1 MYNFAVKEELLNIK
15 NMKQTILFS
24 ATLAAALAVTTSCS
38 KMGALSSDNF
48 SVTPQ
53 PLETVGGQVP
63 ATINGKF
70 PEKYFKKNAQVTV
83 TPVLKYSNGE
93 ATSAPA
99 SFQGEKVVGN
109 DQTISY
115 KVGGNY
121 TMKANFKYVP
131 EMQTSDLYLRFD
143 AKKGKKK
150 INIPEVK
157 IGYGVIS
164 TSELLGN
171 TLASANP
178 ATAEDK
184 YQREI
189 KATQEGRIKFLI
201 NQANIRNNQL
211 TSASIKD
218 LKKKLKAINDST
230 ESRALDNV
238 EVLAYASPEGPESFN
253 DKLADKRG
261 KVSENYMKKQ
271 LKAHKLNGNVDMK
284 YTAEDWDGFKEL
296 VSQSNMQDKELVL
309 RVLSMYSDPQERE
322 TQLRNMSS
330 VFKSLATD
338 ILPELRR
345 SRLAVNY
352 KIIGRSDQQIQDQFK
367 EDPSKLSNDE
377 ILYAATLTD
386 SPAEKKAI
394 YQKTT
399 ELYPNDYRAYNNLGK
414 LAYESGD
421 LATAES
427 YYDKAASV
435 DANAPEVNA
444 NKALDALRKG
454 DAAAAEQ
461 FLGKATDSKT
471 YNEVKGYLNTAK
483 GDYAQAAQDLNGVS
497 SNGAALAQILNKDY
511 NGAANTLSNI
521 KNADATTDYLKAIV
535 AARTGNE
542 SDVMSNLKSA
552 ISKDSSYAKRA
563 AKDLEFAKY
572 FTSAAFQSLT
582 K

>member
-1 MYNFAVKEELLNIK
+1 
-15 NMKQTILFS
+15 MKQTILFS

-38 KMGALSSDNF
+38 KMGALSPDNF

-53 PLETVGGQVP
+53 PLEAVGGQVP

-70 PEKYFKKNAQVTV
+70 PEKYFKKKAQVTV
-83 TPVLKYSNGE
+83 TPVLKYGDGQE

-99 SFQGEKVVGN
+99 SFQGEKVAGN
-109 DQTISY
+109 DQTIQY

-131 EMQTSDLYLRFD
+131 EMETSDLYLRFD

-150 INIPEVK
+150 INIPDVK
-157 IGYGVIS
+157 IGYGVVA

-201 NQANIRNNQL
+201 NKADIRNNQL
-211 TSASIKD
+211 TSSSIKD

-238 EVLAYASPEGPESFN
+238 EVLAYASPDGPTSFN

-261 KVSENYMKKQ
+261 KVSESFMKKQ
-271 LKAHKLNGNVDMK
+271 LKAHKLNSSVDMK

-296 VSQSNMQDKELVL
+296 VSESNMQDKDLVL
-309 RVLSMYSDPQERE
+309 RVLSMYQDPQERE
-322 TQLRNMSS
+322 TQLRNMST

-345 SRLAVNY
+345 ARLVANY
-352 KIIGRSDQQIQDQFK
+352 KIIGRSDEQIQDQYK
-367 EDPSKLSNDE
+367 QDPSKLSNDE
-377 ILYAATLTD
+377 ILYAATLTED
-386 SPAEKKAI
+386 PAQKKDI
-394 YQKTT
+394 YQKAS

-421 LATAES
+421 LASAES
-427 YYDKAASV
+427 YYDKAASLSS
-435 DANAPEVNA
+435 DAAEVNA
-444 NKALDALRKG
+444 NKALDALKKG
-454 DAAAAEQ
+454 DAATAEQ
-461 FLGKATDSKT
+461 YLGKATDSKN

-511 NGAANTLSNI
+511 NSASNTLSNL
-521 KNADATTDYLKAIV
+521 KKADATTDYLKAIV

-552 ISKDSSYAKRA
+552 ISKDPSYAKRA

-572 FTSAAFQSLT
+572 FTSAAFQGLT

>member
-1 MYNFAVKEELLNIK
+1 
-15 NMKQTILFS
+15 MKQTILFS

-38 KMGALSSDNF
+38 KMGKLSSDNF

-70 PEKYFKKNAQVTV
+70 PVKYFKKKAQVTV
-83 TPVLKYSNGE
+83 TPVLKYANTE

-99 SFQGEKVVGN
+99 SFQGEKVAGN

-131 EMQTSDLYLRFD
+131 EMETSDLYLRFD
-143 AKKGKKK
+143 ARKGKKK
-150 INIPEVK
+150 YNIPDVK
-157 IGYGVIS
+157 IGYGVIA

-261 KVSENYMKKQ
+261 KVSESYMKKQ
-271 LKAHKLNGNVDMK
+271 LKANKLNGSVDMK

-296 VSQSNMQDKELVL
+296 VSQSNMQDKDLVL

-352 KIIGRSDQQIQDQFK
+352 KIIGRSDQQIQEQFK

-386 SPAEKKAI
+386 SPADKKNI

-414 LAYESGD
+414 LAYEDGD

-427 YYDKAASV
+427 YYDKAAGL

-444 NKALDALRKG
+444 NKALDALKKG
-454 DAAAAEQ
+454 DTAAAEQ
-461 FLGKATDSKT
+461 YLGKATDSKT

-483 GDYAQAAQDLNGVS
+483 GDYAQAAQDLNGTV

-511 NGAANTLSNI
+511 NGAANTLSNV
-521 KNADATTDYLKAIV
+521 KKADATTDYLKAIV

-542 SDVMSNLKSA
+542 SDVVSNLKSA
-552 ISKDSSYAKRA
+552 ISKDASYAKRA

-572 FTSAAFQSLT
+572 FSSAAFQSLT